1 MAPAMRLKATRT
13 TAAAQRAFACAR
25 QQALRAQAS
34 RHHVVRVS
42 AVDGET
48 AVVDTPKK
56 EGGRKPGPLERGGTL
71 SGDAALGKDPSGAIK
86 AKMGGAGSDDGDAAV
101 FSDAR
106 WINGTWDLTQFADA
120 STGETDWDS
129 VIDAEMDRRKFLEYN
144 PAPSTNKEK
153 VTFDTS
159 VIPWWAWVRRFHLP
173 EAEKVN
179 GRAAMVGYFAA
190 LLIDG
195 AGGAGLWEQQN
206 SFFGKVL
213 LHVTIIGIML
223 VRNVKDID
231 KFKGLLDE
239 ATFYDNQWNE
249 SWKGIERSEI
259 EE

>member
-106 WINGTWDLTQFADA
+106 WIGATCRRQPSRPQQRPRSGFCSARACPPTLEQGGA
-120 STGETDWDS
+120 SGSES
-129 VIDAEMDRRKFLEYN
+129 
-144 PAPSTNKEK
+144 
-153 VTFDTS
+153 
-159 VIPWWAWVRRFHLP
+159 
-173 EAEKVN
+173 
-179 GRAAMVGYFAA
+179 AA
-190 LLIDG
+190 L
-195 AGGAGLWEQQN
+195 ASRVVA
-206 SFFGKVL
+206 SRPV
-213 LHVTIIGIML
+213 
-223 VRNVKDID
+223 
-231 KFKGLLDE
+231 
-239 ATFYDNQWNE
+239 
-249 SWKGIERSEI
+249 
-259 EE
+259 